1 MNKKIKYVWSNLTLC
16 FIFQSISARFQPFTD
31 IETMTYSIQEL
42 MRDTVMTFDL
52 MTYSIQELMRDT
64 VMANDPLTSKYS
76 RTNDVY
82 IVMTTMCI
90 APIIKWSEKCS
101 WATLFNSTD
110 KPFIWTFRCHSEY
123 IIYYEQEN
131 KICVK

>member
-1 MNKKIKYVWSNLTLC
+1 MSTFK
-16 FIFQSISARFQPFTD
+16 
-31 IETMTYSIQEL
+31 SIQEL

-82 IVMTTMCI
+82 IVMTYDPMTS
-90 APIIKWSEKCS
+90 KYSR
-101 WATLFNSTD
+101 T
-110 KPFIWTFRCHSEY
+110 
-123 IIYYEQEN
+123 
-131 KICVK
+131 